1 MLREMEDYRAENI
14 DGVRP
19 GEGERIGTFPNGAPM
34 LRYNVSTPWA
44 SMDGDWE
51 VGPHYAGTSAA
62 LVHQL
67 NQSPIFSRVLRPTLK
82 RLLDES
88 NLVDHLTAFG
98 GKADITPTSRNVRL

>member
-1 MLREMEDYRAENI
+1 
-14 DGVRP
+14 
-19 GEGERIGTFPNGAPM
+19 
-34 LRYNVSTPWA
+34 
-44 SMDGDWE
+44 
-51 VGPHYAGTSAA
+51 
-62 LVHQL
+62 L